1 MKPRQKEGET
11 EKQEYPIVYS
21 VKTKKSSK
29 RKKNALD
36 EAVALIERYQ
46 KGTATPVECE
56 ALDTWSPGTDK
67 IAHEP
72 VDERQSALCEAKV
85 WHHLS
90 VRFHLNETASSR
102 RTFPLLRLKL
112 SRYVAAALVLLIGC
126 GAWMIYQHTA
136 KLPGQASPGMADARH
151 AWITDGRHQTALT
164 LADGTV
170 VQVNAG
176 SRLEISEAVFNKER
190 REVWLTGEAFF
201 EVAKNPEKPFI
212 IHTGKIQTIVRGTSF
227 NVKAYDK
234 FGENVVSVRDGR
246 VEIAANG
253 QAIGVLTA
261 NRQLKYN
268 VTNKRVEIT
277 DANWRDAAGW
287 TEGRLVLNEASAD
300 ELCLRLWQH
309 FGVELQFAPGI
320 LDDALFHS
328 SYPPEVSLD
337 NVMEDICIVYGLK
350 YERKGNQLI
359 LLHM

>member
-1 MKPRQKEGET
+1 MT
-11 EKQEYPIVYS
+11 E
-21 VKTKKSSK
+21 SSK

-56 ALDTWSPGTDK
+56 ALDAWSPRSDK
-67 IAHEP
+67 IACEP
-72 VDERQSALCEAKV
+72 GDERQSALCEAKV
-85 WHHLS
+85 WQHLS
-90 VRFHLNETASSR
+90 VRFHLDKTASSR
-102 RTFPLLRLKL
+102 RPFPLLRLKL
-112 SRYVAAALVLLIGC
+112 TRYAAAAALVLLIGC
-126 GAWMIYQHTA
+126 GAWMIYQNTA
-136 KLPGQASPGMADARH
+136 RLPGQASSGMADTRH
-151 AWITDGRHQTALT
+151 AWTTDDRHQTTLT

-176 SRLEISEAVFNKER
+176 SRLEISKADFNKER
-190 REVWLTGEAFF
+190 REVWFTGEAFF

-212 IHTGKIQTIVRGTSF
+212 IHTGNMQTIVRGTSF
-227 NVKAYDK
+227 NVKGYDK

-253 QAIGVLTA
+253 RMVGVLTA

-268 VTNKRVEIT
+268 VTNKHVEIT
-277 DANWRDAAGW
+277 DANWHDAAGW
-287 TEGRLVLNEASAD
+287 TEGRLVLNEAGAD

-309 FGVELQFAPGI
+309 FGVELEFAPGI

-337 NVMEDICIVYGLK
+337 NVMEDICIVYGLQ
-350 YERKGNQLI
+350 YERKGNRLI
-359 LLHM
+359 LFHI